1 MTDRKREMLDL
12 LEAYKVVFASPHG
25 QIVLKDLEI
34 HCHVNKTTFVA
45 GDSDVTFFNEG
56 KRAVALSIKRK
67 LAAASSGEVLERIK
81 NMDANTEED
90 DYE

>member
-1 MTDRKREMLDL
+1 MADRKKVFLDL

-25 QIVLKDLEI
+25 QIVLKDLEA

-56 KRAVALSIKRK
+56 KRAVALFIKRK
-67 LAAASSGEVLERIK
+67 VTAASSDEVLERIK
-81 NMDANTEED
+81 NMDEQTQED